1 MKDLFHL
8 YKIRQKILLH
18 VNMSSTDVNDLSKR
32 LGYFRFSNN
41 KISTVHHLF
50 FTVPAQEAHVNRW
63 QRSLLNVLR
72 AWSKKIK
79 GGLHADFPW
88 ELCLKWRWSLKYIGK
103 LRTLLKVCWM
113 GEILLSLLCSTST
126 VHSAPGQNLSF
137 GPTLDYSQWLWVA
150 QHCLHQG
157 NLQPSY

>member
-1 MKDLFHL
+1 M
-8 YKIRQKILLH
+8 
-18 VNMSSTDVNDLSKR
+18 NMSSTDVNDLSKH

-63 QRSLLNVLR
+63 QRLLLNVLR
-72 AWSKKIK
+72 ASSKKDK
-79 GGLHADFPW
+79 
-88 ELCLKWRWSLKYIGK
+88 RWASCWLP
-103 LRTLLKVCWM
+103 LRTLLEMKVISKIHREVKNSFKICWM

-126 VHSAPGQNLSF
+126 GHSAPGQNLSF